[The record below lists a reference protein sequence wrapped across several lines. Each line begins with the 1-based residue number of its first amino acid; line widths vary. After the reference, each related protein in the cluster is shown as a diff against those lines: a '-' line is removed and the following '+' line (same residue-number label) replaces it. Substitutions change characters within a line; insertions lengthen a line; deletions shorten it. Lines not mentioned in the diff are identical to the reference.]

1 MIIQREEMQ
10 NAIDRC
16 KVDFEDR
23 VENDNISMVGKYDI
37 ESLQMYLDQEEA
49 LKAEV
54 KRYLELLNS
63 INHTFDD
70 GLYEEYQKTQAE
82 LNEMVGLK

>member
-49 LKAEV
+49 LKGGQTISRAIEQH
-54 KRYLELLNS
+54 KSY
-63 INHTFDD
+63 F
-70 GLYEEYQKTQAE
+70 
-82 LNEMVGLK
+82 

>member
-1 MIIQREEMQ
+1 MITQREEMQ